1 MKVNFS
7 KNALK
12 ELKKLDNSISIK
24 ILKKLKEIEGL
35 DNPRDEGKP
44 LIGNL
49 SGLWRYRVGGYRI
62 ICKIKDYEL
71 IVLVLGVRNR
81 SDAYDG
87 EFDGV

>member
-35 DNPRDEGKP
+35 DNPL
-44 LIGNL
+44 LISVHFVL
-49 SGLWRYRVGGYRI
+49 I
-62 ICKIKDYEL
+62 II
-71 IVLVLGVRNR
+71 I
-81 SDAYDG
+81 
-87 EFDGV
+87 